1 MILIRSMIAAISQR
15 PEQVPLM
22 AERRM
27 FLKRRWRGVAADGM
41 EFGFDLASRLTS
53 GAVIHQTDAA
63 DYIILQEPEN
73 IYEIPFQ
80 TAQQAALIGWEI
92 GNLHFPVQ
100 IMESTMRV
108 SQDLAISQLCERKN
122 WPAAEAC
129 VIFNPLRVTAHAS

>member
-1 MILIRSMIAAISQR
+1 MILVRSMIAAISQR

-53 GAVIHQTDAA
+53 GALIHQTDDA
-63 DYIILQEPEN
+63 DYIILQEPES

-80 TAQQAALIGWEI
+80 TAEQAALIGWKI

-100 IMESTMRV
+100 IMESTIRV
-108 SQDLAISQLCERKN
+108 SQDIAIRQLCER
-122 WPAAEAC
+122 
-129 VIFNPLRVTAHAS
+129 